1 MHSETKLQQVL
12 FLLEQQPMLRP
23 RDLKRAGLPPE
34 YLSYL
39 HRQQRLEKIGR
50 GLYALPDRPV
60 DEHSSQLEVAKRVP
74 DGVLCLLSALEFHK
88 LTTQNPFDVWLALPA
103 GRRSPKLEH
112 LSVRFFHFSSSA
124 YCSGME
130 IHTIQGIDLKVYSM
144 AKTIVDCFKFRNQIG
159 LDVALE
165 ALKESLG
172 QKKISQDE
180 LWKQAQVCRMTSV
193 MRPYL
198 EALL

>member
-1 MHSETKLQQVL
+1 M
-12 FLLEQQPMLRP
+12 RP

-39 HRQQRLEKIGR
+39 YHQQRLEKLSR
-50 GLYALPDRPV
+50 GLYALRDQSV
-60 DEHSSQLEVAKRVP
+60 DEHSSRLEAAKRVP
-74 DGVLCLLSALEFHK
+74 DGILCLLSALEFHE
-88 LTTQNPFDVWLALPA
+88 LTTQNPFEIWLALPA
-103 GRRSPKLEH
+103 GRRSPKLG
-112 LSVRFFHFSSSA
+112 SIAVRFFHFSPESFRA
-124 YCSGME
+124 GIE
-130 IHTIQGIDLKVYSM
+130 HHTIRGIEIKVYSV

-165 ALKESLG
+165 ALKEGLK
-172 QKKISQDE
+172 QKRFTQDE
-180 LWKQAQVCRMTSV
+180 LWNHARICRMTTV